1 MKKNV
6 FEILVHE
13 AEDGGYWAE
22 CPSIEGCYSQG
33 ETLDELQSN
42 IKEAIELC
50 LDELKAK
57 NKRIPSSN
65 RMFVLPV
72 SI

>member
-42 IKEAIELC
+42 IKEAIELY
-50 LDELKAK
+50 LDELKSK

>member
-13 AEDGGYWAE
+13 AENGGYWAE

-42 IKEAIELC
+42 IKEAIELY

>member
-50 LDELKAK
+50 LDELRAK

>member
-13 AEDGGYWAE
+13 ADEGGYWAE
-22 CPSIEGCYSQG
+22 CPSLEGCYSQG

-42 IKEAIELC
+42 IKEAIELY
-50 LDELKAK
+50 LDELKTK
-57 NKRIPSSN
+57 NKRLPSSS
-65 RMFVLPV
+65 RMFVMPISV
-72 SI
+72 